1 MPLDSVSSSSGVYSV
16 AGSEGSRSLTVKFAV
31 VVAVN
36 LINALVGAPGQCK
49 Q

>member
-1 MPLDSVSSSSGVYSV
+1 MPLDSVSSSSGVYSG

-31 VVAVN
+31 VFAVN
-36 LINALVGAPGQCK
+36 LIIVLVDAPGQCK